1 VSLKQID
8 PDFRSENSVMRRR
21 IIWTGLVVVI
31 FITGGFLYL
40 TFSTFSSD
48 SNQKQLSGETETQGA
63 VARIGDLT
71 LSVSGTGE
79 LVAVSETGLG
89 FQDYGE
95 LVELNVHIGDQVQA
109 GEVLA
114 RLHIDQSPAERAANL
129 TNTELE
135 VLKAQ
140 LNLDQLYD
148 SAQIAS
154 AQYDSA
160 QIASAQ
166 ALLMVEEAQLALD
179 NLEDIELEQ
188 ALAQQELWQA
198 EGAVQEAE
206 MNLYI
211 LNSSPSQQALDTAFA
226 SLLFKEKELEELEDR
241 ISQVEYQFKSASDKA
256 QRDLLDKQIK
266 NLRAQLANQQL
277 EYENALYKYN
287 SLDDPPDAIDLA
299 VAEAQLRTAQAQL
312 ADALQNWAE
321 VQEGPQVGELAAAEA
336 QLADAQAEW
345 ERLKNGPDQDEIEL
359 LEAQLVKAEAKLA
372 MLQAGQL
379 IVDLVAPMDGSVVSL
394 NAEIGDRISN
404 ETILTLADLSQAIVE
419 VHLDEIDR
427 PYVQVGNR
435 AEISFDAIPERTF
448 QGQVIQIEPSLV
460 RVGDSQAVRAWVLLD
475 AEPND
480 LTNLPLGLNAS
491 VDIIAGETENAVL
504 VTIDALNKNSDGSY
518 HLYVVD
524 GETVEARPVQIGLMD
539 ATTAEIVA
547 GLQSGE
553 RVAIGNINFDQE

>member
-140 LNLDQLYD
+140 LNLDQL
-148 SAQIAS
+148 
-154 AQYDSA
+154 YDSA

>member
-95 LVELNVHIGDQVQA
+95 LVELNVHLGDQVQV
-109 GEVLA
+109 GDVLA
-114 RLHIDQSPAERAANL
+114 RLHIDQSPAEQVANL
-129 TNTELE
+129 ANAELE

-140 LNLDQLYD
+140 LNLDQL
-148 SAQIAS
+148 
-154 AQYDSA
+154 YDSA

-480 LTNLPLGLNAS
+480 LTNLSLGLNAS